1 MSNEITNAVADM
13 AGVAVMGA
21 VALKT
26 IDMMDEQ
33 TIKKRHKKK
42 HKLI

>member
-1 MSNEITNAVADM
+1 MTDNLANAVADM

-33 TIKKRHKKK
+33 PRKKRHKKK